1 MGTDSGIPNQD
12 LRSDAA
18 GQALIGNRNNADIIN
33 GVARATTGATVTG
46 NINDLQEVVVTG
58 TRKPTPDPSSGTTYS
73 ASELQIIKF
82 PSDVGTQGVPY
93 VLFKIFEVETGAV
106 ASTDLTTQSLR
117 AGASEVGAAYN
128 AVTTAVPGG
137 DVIVPAA
144 IGGALG
150 GLGGA
155 LAAGALAT
163 EIGQQAVDSAGALL
177 FGEAATGSL
186 SITNR
191 AKNLVKDFALKRN
204 IIQQKLAIGLF
215 MPEGINTSYDN
226 EYEALSVTAT
236 LGAGGFAAQALS
248 AKNGAVDDINPYI
261 AEAAATLASKVLGGD
276 ASATKLGLFATTGR
290 VVNPQLEMLYTSP
303 VLRRFTFDFRMIPRN
318 RAEASD
324 IQAIIYFLKLFSAPT
339 IPDNSTG
346 RYFIPPAQF
355 EIEFYDGS
363 NNLNTNLF
371 KTKKCVLS
379 SINIDYAPN
388 GYATFA
394 DGMPVETRMQLT
406 FQETAIIDRTAVG
419 EGY

>member
-1 MGTDSGIPNQD
+1 MS
-12 LRSDAA
+12 RSSVE
-18 GQALIGNRNNADIIN
+18 NRTT
-33 GVARATTGATVTG
+33 ARADLVGTGKNLASDGSMRTETSTVD
-46 NINDLQEVVVTG
+46 DLEEVVVTG
-58 TRKPTPDPSSGTTYS
+58 TRKSVAPGSSGTTYS
-73 ASELQIIKF
+73 VSDLQIIKF
-82 PSDVGTQGVPY
+82 PSDVGAEGVPY

-106 ASTDLTTQSLR
+106 APTDLTTQSLR
-117 AGASEVGAAYN
+117 AGASEVSGVVSALS
-128 AVTTAVPGG
+128 TAVPGG
-137 DVIVPAA
+137 DVIVPSA

-163 EIGQQAVDSAGALL
+163 QAGQEAVDSAGALL
-177 FGEAATGSL
+177 FGDAATGPL

-191 AKNLVKDFALKRN
+191 AKNLVRDFALKRN

-236 LGAGGFAAQALS
+236 LGLGGFAAQALS
-248 AKNGAVDDINPYI
+248 AKNGAVEDINPYI
-261 AEAAATLASKVLGGD
+261 AEAAATLATKILGGD

-303 VLRRFTFDFRMIPRN
+303 VLRRFVFDFRMVPRN
-318 RAEASD
+318 RKEADD
-324 IQAIIYFLKLFSAPT
+324 IKAIIYFLKLFSAPT
-339 IPDNSTG
+339 VPDNSTG

-355 EIEFYDGS
+355 EIEFYDGN
-363 NNLNTNLF
+363 NNLNANLF

-379 SINIDYAPN
+379 SINIDFAPN
-388 GYATFA
+388 GYATFD